1 MLLFTLLG
9 MLAGQFLVWCADRLP
24 VGRSLFD
31 TSLCPTCGKTL
42 SSDVGTARWPI
53 VLGWRRCANEGGRV
67 RWRSLA
73 VLVITALGFGFLWH
87 RYGLAPALLP
97 YTIYWMIFVL
107 VTVIDMEHRLILNVV
122 IYPAIPLAIG
132 GAFIT
137 PGLGIRRALL
147 GGVTGLVLVFG
158 IYLLG
163 VVFAKAIARRR
174 GRPLDEVAFGAGDV
188 KLALF
193 IGLVT
198 GLPNVFFALVIGI
211 FLGGLVSA
219 LYLAWRIVRRRYAAF
234 MAIPYGPFL
243 VAGGLTMMLYG
254 QEIMHWYLGR

>member
-1 MLLFTLLG
+1 M
-9 MLAGQFLVWCADRLP
+9 
-24 VGRSLFD
+24 
-31 TSLCPTCGKTL
+31 
-42 SSDVGTARWPI
+42 
-53 VLGWRRCANEGGRV
+53 
-67 RWRSLA
+67 
-73 VLVITALGFGFLWH
+73 ITAAGFSFLWH
-87 RYGLAPALLP
+87 RYGLTLALLP
-97 YTIYWMIFVL
+97 YTIYWMIFML

-122 IYPAIPLAIG
+122 IYPAILLAIG

-137 PGLGIRRALL
+137 PEPGIRRALL

-158 IYLLG
+158 IYVLG
-163 VVFAKAIARRR
+163 AIFARVVARRR

-198 GLPNVFFALVIGI
+198 GLPNVLFALVIGI
-211 FLGGLVSA
+211 FLGGMVSA
-219 LYLAWRIVRRRYAAF
+219 LYLAWKIMRRRYAAF

-254 QEIMHWYLGR
+254 QEIMRWYLSR